1 MTKKESKILALSVF
15 ANNVDILIE
24 SEVVSRAIKTS
35 KDAELVNA
43 AFDELAE
50 SLRKRAERLNKISK

>member
-1 MTKKESKILALSVF
+1 MTKNEVKILALSVF

-24 SEVVSRAIKTS
+24 SEVVGRAIKTS

-43 AFDELAE
+43 AFYELTE
-50 SLRKRAERLNKISK
+50 SLRKRTERLNKTSK

>member
-1 MTKKESKILALSVF
+1 MTKKEAKILALSVF

-24 SEVVSRAIKTS
+24 SEVVGRTIKTS

-43 AFDELAE
+43 AFDEFAE
-50 SLRKRAERLNKISK
+50 SFRKRAERLNKTSK